1 MLPKQNKMLDDLKLS
16 VFDPQRSVEVIREN
30 TPYFMP

>member
-1 MLPKQNKMLDDLKLS
+1 MLPKQNKMLNVLKLS
-16 VFDPQRSVEVIREN
+16 VFDPQGSLEAIREN